1 MGTPSIPKPP
11 RPPAVDLTPPPTEL
25 DPAVRARRKR
35 FTASAASGGRS
46 STILTS
52 PQGLPSLG
60 STLLTG

>member
-1 MGTPSIPKPP
+1 MGIPSIPKPP
-11 RPPAVDLTPPPTEL
+11 KPPALPPPPPTEL

-35 FTASAASGGRS
+35 FTTSVAKGGRS